1 MTAEIITREQI
12 ARVTI
17 QYLAA
22 ELGISTSDIG
32 DADLLRELPTVDS
45 MRMLRV
51 VSKLE
56 REFDVEFDD
65 EAIFAATTVDELVA
79 LVEKSLAAS

>member
-1 MTAEIITREQI
+1 
-12 ARVTI
+12 VTI